1 MEKFGKG
8 IFGKGFNLKA
18 EVTNG
23 ECPLCEA
30 KTVFVSLYQNFYRCM
45 SCGGDT
51 EQKVNGVISYMPI
64 ASVLNGK
71 VPVLELVKDNG
82 ESVGLFGFS
91 NYKKKTYKK
100 DPDVMQKLF

>member
-23 ECPLCEA
+23 HCPLCEA
-30 KTVFVSLYQNFYRCM
+30 KTVFVSIYQNFYRCM
-45 SCGGDT
+45 ACGGDT

-64 ASVLNGK
+64 S
-71 VPVLELVKDNG
+71 PVGSGPLPVMELE
-82 ESVGLFGFS
+82 
-91 NYKKKTYKK
+91 
-100 DPDVMQKLF
+100 PDEPKA

>member
-30 KTVFVSLYQNFYRCM
+30 KTIFVSLYRNFYRCM
-45 SCGGDT
+45 ACGGDT
-51 EQKVNGVISYMPI
+51 EQKVNGVISYMPAAMSGI
-64 ASVLNGK
+64 GPT
-71 VPVLELVKDNG
+71 PVMELK
-82 ESVGLFGFS
+82 
-91 NYKKKTYKK
+91 
-100 DPDVMQKLF
+100 PDEPKA

>member
-23 ECPLCEA
+23 DCPLCESTN
-30 KTVFVSLYQNFYRCM
+30 TVFVSLYQNFYRCM

-51 EQKVNGVISYMPI
+51 EQKVNGVIKYIPLSLSTNPTPN
-64 ASVLNGK
+64 L
-71 VPVLELVKDNG
+71 VLEKDG
-82 ESVGLFGFS
+82 S
-91 NYKKKTYKK
+91 
-100 DPDVMQKLF
+100 

>member
-23 ECPLCEA
+23 DCPLCEA
-30 KTVFVSLYQNFYRCM
+30 KTVFVSLYQNVYRCM

-51 EQKVNGVISYMPI
+51 EQKVNGVIRYMPI
-64 ASVLNGK
+64 SATGFSSVLK
-71 VPVLELVKDNG
+71 MELEPNEPKA
-82 ESVGLFGFS
+82 
-91 NYKKKTYKK
+91 
-100 DPDVMQKLF
+100 

>member
-1 MEKFGKG
+1 MKKFGKN

-23 ECPLCEA
+23 HCPLCEA

-45 SCGGDT
+45 ACGGDT

-64 ASVLNGK
+64 
-71 VPVLELVKDNG
+71 VPAGFGPAPVMELE
-82 ESVGLFGFS
+82 
-91 NYKKKTYKK
+91 
-100 DPDVMQKLF
+100 PDEPKA

>member
-23 ECPLCEA
+23 HCPLCQA
-30 KTVFVSLYQNFYRCM
+30 KTVFVSLYQNFYWCM

-51 EQKVNGVISYMPI
+51 EQKVNGVISFMPI
-64 ASVLNGK
+64 GSSMDK
-71 VPVLELVKDNG
+71 VKPTMTMVNEKDG
-82 ESVGLFGFS
+82 S
-91 NYKKKTYKK
+91 
-100 DPDVMQKLF
+100 

>member
-1 MEKFGKG
+1 MEKLGKG

-30 KTVFVSLYQNFYRCM
+30 RTVFVSIYQNFYRCM

-51 EQKVNGVISYMPI
+51 EQKVNGVISYMPVV
-64 ASVLNGK
+64 SVDGK
-71 VPVLELVKDNG
+71 APVMDLVKDNG
-82 ESVGLFGFS
+82 
-91 NYKKKTYKK
+91 TT
-100 DPDVMQKLF
+100 

>member
-23 ECPLCEA
+23 NCPLCEA
-30 KTVFVSLYQNFYRCM
+30 KSVFVSLYQNVYRCM

-51 EQKVNGVISYMPI
+51 EQKVNGVISYMPLGVAGGPI
-64 ASVLNGK
+64 PEIKLVDPNGPPK
-71 VPVLELVKDNG
+71 A
-82 ESVGLFGFS
+82 
-91 NYKKKTYKK
+91 
-100 DPDVMQKLF
+100 